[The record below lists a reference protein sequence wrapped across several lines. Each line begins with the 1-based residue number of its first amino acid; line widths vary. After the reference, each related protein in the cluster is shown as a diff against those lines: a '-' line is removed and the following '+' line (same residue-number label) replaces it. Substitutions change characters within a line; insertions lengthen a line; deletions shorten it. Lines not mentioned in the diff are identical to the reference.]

1 VTTLTLTCFLFSK
14 LAFFIELFCFLFT
27 SSEVKASGEKWGR
40 TSLISDCRGKTV
52 KKNELEDAD
61 DIPESSVP
69 IRGHSYQR
77 RNEKNEKRNKLQWT
91 SKAAQHQDMKKVVPL
106 WTRAGE
112 ETKPNTKNL
121 CCQAMNLRRCQVFLC
136 LCTARN
142 GSLAQ
147 LCC

>member
-1 VTTLTLTCFLFSK
+1 MTTLTLTCFLFSK

-91 SKAAQHQDMKKVVPL
+91 SKAAQHQDMKKVVKWFHSEQEQGRKQSLILRISVAKL
-106 WTRAGE
+106 WILDVVKYFCAYVLHE
-112 ETKPNTKNL
+112 M
-121 CCQAMNLRRCQVFLC
+121 AH
-136 LCTARN
+136 
-142 GSLAQ
+142 
-147 LCC
+147 